1 MIVLQPRPA
10 AEEGRRLAEQ
20 ACAEAARHRK
30 PVLLAFTREI
40 APLDAIALYVRATL
54 AGHDTTYWEQPSR
67 GTVVATAGAAR
78 RIETHGAARF
88 ADAAAAW
95 REVAAGAVTNR
106 KDALIAFA
114 GFAFAAAERAP
125 HWSAFGDGALV
136 APALSYRATGTRA
149 DVTLAT
155 MVQPGDAVNN
165 VAFALAPLLH
175 AEGKTPATRRERP
188 CVIEESGDVETWTA
202 AVTAIT
208 DAIGSGA
215 VDKAVLARE
224 VTLRGEHGFD
234 ITGAI
239 ARLREGYPACTV
251 FAFHRGGASFLGATP
266 ERLVRVEGRKV
277 YATCLAGT
285 APRGSGAEEDAAAAD
300 ALMRDAKERREH
312 ELVVRMIAGA
322 LTPLCREIDVPQE
335 PAIMTM
341 PNVQHLYTPIE
352 GTLAAH
358 AGVLDLVERLHP
370 TPAVGGMPCE
380 AALSLIARHE
390 RFDRGWYAGPIGWID
405 ARGDGEFAVALRSA
419 LASGEEARLFAG
431 CGIVAGSDPRRE
443 YEESAMKLRPMLGAL
458 QEQTSDIKQQM
469 AQ

>member
-10 AEEGRRLAEQ
+10 AEEGRHLAEH
-20 ACAEAARHRK
+20 ACAEASRRRR

-40 APLDAIALYVRATL
+40 EPLDAVALYSRATV
-54 AGHDTTYWEQPSR
+54 AGHDATYWEQPSR

-78 RIETHGAARF
+78 RIETHGAGRF

-95 REVAAGAVTNR
+95 RELAGDAVTNR

-114 GFAFAAAERAP
+114 GFAFAATAARAP
-125 HWSAFGDGALV
+125 HWRAFGDGALV
-136 APALSYRATGTRA
+136 APALTYRATGTRA

-155 MVQPGDAVNN
+155 LVRPGETAGD
-165 VAFALAPLLH
+165 VAFALAALLH
-175 AEGKTPATRRERP
+175 AGGNAPAARRSGP
-188 CVIEESGDVETWTA
+188 CAIEEPSDFDQWTA

-208 DAIGSGA
+208 DAIDAGA
-215 VDKAVLARE
+215 VDKTVLARE
-224 VTLRGEHGFD
+224 VTLRGDRGFD
-234 ITGAI
+234 VPGAL
-239 ARLREGYPACTV
+239 AGLGEGYPACTV
-251 FAFHRGGASFLGATP
+251 FAFHREGACFLGATP

-285 APRGSGAEEDAAAAD
+285 APRGSNADEDAAAAD

-322 LTPLCREIDVPQE
+322 LTPLCREIDVP
-335 PAIMTM
+335 PRPSIMTM
-341 PNVQHLYTPIE
+341 PNVQHLHTPIE

-370 TPAVGGMPCE
+370 TPAVGGMPRE
-380 AALSLIARHE
+380 AALSRIGRHE

-405 ARGDGEFAVALRSA
+405 AHGDGEFAVALRSA
-419 LASGEEARLFAG
+419 LVHGDKARLFAG
-431 CGIVAGSDPRRE
+431 CGIVARSEPE
-443 YEESAMKLRPMLGAL
+443 AELAESELKLRPLLEAFGA
-458 QEQTSDIKQQM
+458 
-469 AQ
+469 A